1 MQARQRRKNRST
13 SERLKVAEG
22 AFGLDIN
29 GAKALKE
36 RLSRNGA
43 RQAPPVA
50 EAPDVPADAPP
61 VYHWT
66 GKTPPETASAEV
78 GEHEDEIAP
87 RASLFSRLGLS
98 FR

>member
-1 MQARQRRKNRST
+1 MQARQRRRNRSI

-22 AFGLDIN
+22 AFGLDVN

-36 RLSRNGA
+36 RLSRKGA
-43 RQAPPVA
+43 RRAAPAA
-50 EAPDVPADAPP
+50 EAIDVPADAPP

-66 GKTPPETASAEV
+66 GKAPPETPAAE
-78 GEHEDEIAP
+78 EEREILP
-87 RASLFSRLGLS
+87 RRASLFSRLGLS